1 MRSTPR
7 LVVATLSLI
16 LVCAAASLASASGA
30 FFLPLGDLPGGP
42 FHTWAFGISADGS
55 TVVGRSKSSDADS
68 NSHEAFRWT
77 QSTGM
82 VGLGD
87 VVGGAPRSRAED
99 VSADG
104 SVVAGSSGNGW
115 PFLWT
120 QATGM
125 VEIEDTTGTYMS
137 ARPFGL
143 SADGT
148 TMVGTGRTANAG
160 NEAFRWT
167 AGTGY
172 VAVGFLPSTIH
183 DSFLTDVSADGSVAT
198 GFSFHHG
205 TDVEPMIWTA
215 AGLDS
220 LGDVPGGDPYAL
232 AWGISADGTTVV
244 GDAHIDGTSEP
255 WLWSAKTGFVLPDS
269 THDAGWFNAVSAD
282 GSVAVGSVGLIW
294 DAVNGM
300 RDLTIVL
307 ADEGI
312 DITGWSITSIS
323 DVSADGRTMT
333 GYGFNP
339 SGDVEGWIAHLP
351 DAVTAAPGPAAH
363 PRPALA
369 LTSRGANPSPGAQ
382 TFDLEL
388 AWAGRVRAQ
397 VFGLDGRLLRT
408 LVDAPLS
415 AGTHALL
422 WDGRDDRGLLAATGI
437 YFVRA
442 TAGGEAVTRKV
453 VRLK

>member
-1 MRSTPR
+1 MPCPAR
-7 LVVATLSLI
+7 LAVPALSLI
-16 LVCAAASLASASGA
+16 LACTTTSVASASGA
-30 FFLPLGDLPGGP
+30 FFIPLGDLPGGP
-42 FHTWAFGISADGS
+42 FHTWALGISADGS
-55 TVVGRSKSSDADS
+55 TVVGRSKSSDADPDS
-68 NSHEAFRWT
+68 YEAFRWT

-87 VVGGAPRSRAED
+87 VVAGAPRSRAEET
-99 VSADG
+99 SSDG
-104 SVVAGSSGNGW
+104 SIVVGSTGDGW
-115 PFLWT
+115 PFLWAE
-120 QATGM
+120 ATAM
-125 VEIEDTTGTYMS
+125 VEIEDMAGIYAS

-148 TMVGTGRTANAG
+148 TIVGTGRSAAAS

-167 AGTGY
+167 ESTGY

-183 DSFLTDVSADGSVAT
+183 DSFLTDVSADGSVAA

-244 GDAHIDGTSEP
+244 GDAHINGTSEP

-282 GSVAVGSVGLIW
+282 GSVAVGQVGLIW
-294 DAVNGM
+294 DAANGM
-300 RDLTIVL
+300 RYL
-307 ADEGI
+307 ADILAAESI
-312 DITGWSITSIS
+312 DLTGWSISSIS

-333 GYGFNP
+333 GYGINP
-339 SGDVEGWIAHLP
+339 SGDVEGWIARLP
-351 DAVTAAPGPAAH
+351 DAATEAPVLAASA
-363 PRPALA
+363 RPALA
-369 LTSRGANPSPGAQ
+369 LVPRGANPSPGARA
-382 TFDLEL
+382 FDLEL
-388 AWAGRVRAQ
+388 ARAGRVRAQ
-397 VFGLDGRLLRT
+397 VFGVDGRLLRT
-408 LVDAPLS
+408 LVDAPLP

-422 WDGRDDRGLLAATGI
+422 WDGRDDRGRHAGTGI

-442 TAGGEAVTRKV
+442 TDGSETATRKV
-453 VRLK
+453 VRLE

>member
-1 MRSTPR
+1 MPR
-7 LVVATLSLI
+7 AACLAAPVLSLI
-16 LVCAAASLASASGA
+16 LAGAAASVASASGA
-30 FFLPLGDLPGGP
+30 FFIPLGDLPGGP
-42 FHTWAFGISADGS
+42 FHTWALGISADGS
-55 TVVGRSKSSDADS
+55 TVVGRSKSSDADADS
-68 NSHEAFRWT
+68 YEAFRWT
-77 QSTGM
+77 QATGM

-87 VVGGAPRSRAED
+87 VVLGAPRSRAEE
-99 VSADG
+99 VSSDG
-104 SVVAGSSGNGW
+104 SVVAGSAGGGW

-125 VEIEDTTGTYMS
+125 VGIEDTTGTYTS
-137 ARPFGL
+137 ARPFAL

-148 TMVGTGRTANAG
+148 TMVGTGRSAAAG

-183 DSFLTDVSADGSVAT
+183 DSFLTDVSADGSVAA
-198 GFSFHHG
+198 GFSFHQG

-232 AWGISADGTTVV
+232 AWGISADGTTIV

-282 GSVAVGSVGLIW
+282 GSVAVGQVGLLW

-300 RDLTIVL
+300 RYL
-307 ADEGI
+307 ADILTGEGI
-312 DITGWSITSIS
+312 DLAAWSISSIT

-333 GYGFNP
+333 GYGINP
-339 SGDVEGWIAHLP
+339 SGDVEGWIARLP
-351 DAVTAAPGPAAH
+351 DAATSAPVAAH
-363 PRPALA
+363 PRPAIALA
-369 LTSRGANPSPGAQ
+369 PRGANPSPGARA
-382 TFDLEL
+382 FDLEV
-388 AWAGRVRAQ
+388 AQAGRVRAQ
-397 VFGLDGRLLRT
+397 VFGVDGRLLRT
-408 LVDAPLS
+408 LVDGPLA

-422 WDGRDDRGLLAATGI
+422 WDGRDDRGRLAAAGI

-442 TAGGEAVTRKV
+442 TAGGEAATRKV
-453 VRLK
+453 VRVD